1 MRLIRAIAF
10 AAAGTLVLGGCAH
23 PQPTPPPAT
32 LYDLSWGNPNTY
44 PVCSMPLVFPC
55 QFSQTVIN
63 GTLSQT
69 IAISTRTYPAAA
81 GATYQVVINAYSPAG
96 VLVSSK
102 PSTVTVP

>member
-10 AAAGTLVLGGCAH
+10 ASATLLGGCAH
-23 PQPTPPPAT
+23 PTPPTPPAT
-32 LYDLSWGNPNTY
+32 AYVLTWGNPNTV
-44 PVCSMPLVFPC
+44 PVCSTPLVFPC

-69 IAISTRTYPAAA
+69 VAISATTFPATA
-81 GATYQVVINAYSPAG
+81 GATYQVLINAYNPAG

>member
-1 MRLIRAIAF
+1 MRLIWAIAL
-10 AAAGTLVLGGCAH
+10 AALLSGCAH
-23 PQPTPPPAT
+23 NPPPPPPAT
-32 LYDLSWGNPNTY
+32 AYVLTWGDPNTV
-44 PVCSMPLVFPC
+44 PVCSTPLVFPC

-69 IAISTRTYPAAA
+69 IAISAKTYPATA
-81 GATYQVVINAYSPAG
+81 GATYQVIINAYNPAG